1 MSKKQEILLRK
12 YFENKS
18 ITDSNIKS
26 FENFIDFQLQ
36 QIVKEVGVIEPTI
49 IPSDIETF
57 QIKFDKIWITKPEIT
72 EADGSKRLIYPMEAR
87 LRKITYAATIHIEV
101 SAHINGIQRESFT
114 AEIGAIPIMIKSKYC
129 NLYGMSREDLVL
141 KEEDPCD
148 IGGYFII
155 NGSEKTIITIE
166 DLASNR
172 FVVEKNKTGSV
183 KFVGKLFSEFGALKI
198 PHTLEKH
205 KDGIFYISC
214 ARLKKIPII
223 VVVKALGMLKDQE
236 IMENIGTEVSD
247 NILVNLYEFIDIKT
261 EEDAKDYIAKKLG
274 ITQPREQRIEVINDN
289 LNNFLLPNISNK
301 EKDKL
306 QKAKNLCKMIKKY
319 ILTETGK
326 IPLEDKDHYRNKRL
340 KLCGDLLADLFRMNL
355 RVLINDV
362 LYNFQ
367 RIVRRGKFPSI
378 KVIIRDKLL
387 TSIIY
392 SAMAT
397 GNWVGGRKG
406 ISQRIQR
413 INYLDTL
420 SHLQRVI
427 SPLSTSQENFEAREL
442 HCTHMG
448 RLCPI
453 ETPEGTNIGLRKN
466 LAMLATITQD
476 VKEDITPKL
485 KELGLKTL

>member
-1 MSKKQEILLRK
+1 MGKKQETLLTK
-12 YFENKS
+12 YFENR
-18 ITDSNIKS
+18 TVADSNIRS
-26 FENFIDFQLQ
+26 FENFIDYQLQ

-57 QIKFDKIWITKPEIT
+57 QIKLDKIWITKPEIT
-72 EADGSKRLIYPMEAR
+72 EADGSKRSIFPMEAR

-114 AEIGAIPIMIKSKYC
+114 AEVGSIPIMVKSKYC
-129 NLYGMSREDLVL
+129 NLYSMN
-141 KEEDPCD
+141 KEELIVHGEDPTD
-148 IGGYFII
+148 IGGYFVI

-172 FVVEKNKTGSV
+172 FVVEKNKTGTV
-183 KFVGKLFSEFGALKI
+183 KYTGKLFSEHGALKI

-205 KDGIFYISC
+205 KDGIFYLTC
-214 ARLKKIPII
+214 ARLKSIP
-223 VVVKALGMLKDQE
+223 VVVIVKALGITKDQE
-236 IMENIGTEVSD
+236 IMENIGVEISD
-247 NILVNLYEFIDIKT
+247 NILVNLYEFIDVKT

-274 ITQPREQRIEVINDN
+274 ITQPKEQRIIFINEN
-289 LNNFLLPNISNK
+289 LNNFLLPNIGVSEK
-301 EKDKL
+301 EKIL
-306 QKAKNLCKMIKKY
+306 KAKNLCKLIKKY
-319 ILTETGK
+319 ISVESGK
-326 IPLEDKDHYRNKRL
+326 IPLEDKDHYKNKRL
-340 KLCGDLLADLFRMNL
+340 KLCGELLSDLFRMNL
-355 RVLINDV
+355 RVLINDI

-387 TSIIY
+387 TSRIY

-406 ISQRIQR
+406 VSQRIQR

-420 SHLQRVI
+420 SHIQRVI

-442 HCTHMG
+442 HCTHLG

-466 LAMLATITQD
+466 LSMLTNITQEI
-476 VKEDITPKL
+476 KEDIMPRL
-485 KELGLKTL
+485 KELGLKTI